1 MPHEPRLQTLRD
13 AVLRVGRH
21 AVEYGNGVA
30 TGTPD
35 ARTITLHTYRPA
47 HATAQSPVVLVQHGV
62 MRNGDDYRDFWIPA
76 AEEHGLV
83 IIAPTFSDAQWPDV
97 VSYNNGN
104 LLATTDRAALADTA
118 PTTAPEAWSYTVVT
132 RLVDD
137 LKAAGVLADQP
148 LYLFGHSAGGQFVHR
163 LLSVLTPGVF
173 TQVAAGNP
181 GWYTLPLLDL
191 PFPEGLSGTP
201 ADADSL
207 ARLFSAPLTI
217 LAGDQDTETA
227 DPHLPSEPAALRQG
241 PHRYARALNYFATA
255 QAEAARRGLPFA
267 WQLHTI
273 AGIGHDGEAMSAV
286 CAHLWFHHRLPDAAQ
301 LAALA
306 GRHTA

>member
-1 MPHEPRLQTLRD
+1 MSNEQRLQRLRD

-21 AVEYGNGVA
+21 AVEYGNGA
-30 TGTPD
+30 APD
-35 ARTITLHTYRPA
+35 ARTITLNTYRPA
-47 HATAQSPVVLVQHGV
+47 HATPASPIVLVQHGV
-62 MRNGDDYRDFWIPA
+62 MRNGDDYRDFWMPA
-76 AEEHGLV
+76 ADEHGLV
-83 IIAPTFSDAQWPDV
+83 IIAPTFSNEQWPDV

-104 LLATTDRAALADTA
+104 LLATTDRAALADTVA
-118 PTTAPEAWSYTVVT
+118 TTAPESWSYTVVT

-137 LKAAGVLADQP
+137 LKAAGVLAEQP

-191 PFPEGLSGTP
+191 PFPEGLRGTP
-201 ADADSL
+201 ADDNSL
-207 ARLFSAPLTI
+207 ARLFATPLTI
-217 LAGDQDTETA
+217 LAGDQDTETN

-241 PHRYARALNYFATA
+241 PHRYARALNYFTTA

>member
-1 MPHEPRLQTLRD
+1 MPQEQRLQTLRD

-21 AVEYGNGVA
+21 AVDYGNGIGADV
-30 TGTPD
+30 
-35 ARTITLHTYRPA
+35 RTITLNTYRPA
-47 HATAQSPVVLVQHGV
+47 HATAQSPIVLVQHGV
-62 MRNGDDYRDFWIPA
+62 MRNGDDYRDFWMPA
-76 AEEHGLV
+76 ADKHGLV
-83 IIAPTFSDAQWPDV
+83 IIAPTFSDAQWPEV
-97 VSYNNGN
+97 MNYNNGSV
-104 LLATTDRAALADTA
+104 LDTTDRAALADTA
-118 PTTAPEAWSYTVVT
+118 PTTAPETWSYTVVT
-132 RLVDD
+132 RLVDH
-137 LKAAGVLADQP
+137 LKACGVLAHQP

-201 ADADSL
+201 ADDNSL
-207 ARLFSAPLTI
+207 ARLFASPLTI
-217 LAGDQDTETA
+217 LAGDQDTETH

-255 QAEAARRGLPFA
+255 QAEAARRGLPLN

-273 AGIGHDGEAMSAV
+273 PGIGHDGEAMSAV
-286 CAHLWFHHRLPDAAQ
+286 CAHLWFHHRLPDADQ